1 MDESAYKQRVTAV
14 SLHQT
19 ILLSGE
25 RVQQPGQAQPADSE
39 RSRKYNF
46 KGSCALPYY
55 GRRTGQ
61 VEHGVSC
68 AGCQLAIEK
77 RIIGARAEEWAWEA
91 RDKVYSQAGF
101 LEHFRWCE
109 QAQLLWKMSEAGT
122 RRPGALPEVA
132 RRGGLFNLRE

>member
-1 MDESAYKQRVTAV
+1 MAD
-14 SLHQT
+14 
-19 ILLSGE
+19 G
-25 RVQQPGQAQPADSE
+25 PAKLNTECLVLDA
-39 RSRKYNF
+39 N
-46 KGSCALPYY
+46 LP
-55 GRRTGQ
+55 
-61 VEHGVSC
+61 SK
-68 AGCQLAIEK
+68 K

-132 RRGGLFNLRE
+132 RRGGFFNLRE